1 MDRQIG
7 LKDRP
12 DTRVELRV
20 SGLMREHIDALI
32 MDEYAKFGYHPTL
45 SEVAE
50 SLLWKG
56 IRA

>member
-20 SGLMREHIDALI
+20 SGLMREYIDALI
-32 MDEYAKFGYHPTL
+32 MDEYAKFGYRPTL